1 MSVTGLFIP
10 PLFIFPRKRMDKNGR
25 LMIGAPPDS
34 ITVPHE
40 SGWWNG
46 EIFIMWLQ
54 HFNTPVV
61 ARSTVVEHECIALCF
76 YESWWSLT
84 HTVLVF
90 LYYEVM
96 NIFSVLVG
104 TKVAAPQ
111 RNLAPKVNFYDCRT
125 RDQSR
130 DIFFVSCS
138 QYLFDVCLLPFLY
151 VVVICTIYFKVSS
164 N

>member
-1 MSVTGLFIP
+1 MLITPESTSIVRAVGFNKPQVDHFYDQLTKLLEEHLFPVSRIYNADETALSTVHKNEKVISVKGRKQVCKLTSGERGRNITLMFAMSVTGLFIP

-61 ARSTVVEHECIALCF
+61 ARSTVVEHVCIALCF
-76 YESWWSLT
+76 YES
-84 HTVLVF
+84 
-90 LYYEVM
+90 
-96 NIFSVLVG
+96 
-104 TKVAAPQ
+104 
-111 RNLAPKVNFYDCRT
+111 
-125 RDQSR
+125 
-130 DIFFVSCS
+130 
-138 QYLFDVCLLPFLY
+138 
-151 VVVICTIYFKVSS
+151 
-164 N
+164 